1 MFDYLECLMD
11 GLKTMGGDSI
21 KMPERRRYD
30 PDDACMF
37 HSLMIFS

>member
-1 MFDYLECLMD
+1 MD

-37 HSLMIFS
+37 S